1 MCDTIK
7 ILRSIFSG
15 TVESENETDLNR
27 LYEQTNVTTSTQVKL
42 LNASR
47 YFFIGLIV

>member
-47 YFFIGLIV
+47 YFFIELMI